1 MPTQL
6 PERIVDTHVHFW
18 DPERLT
24 YEWLNDLPKIN
35 IPYLP
40 QTLSERAGDLNIEKI
55 VFVQADAKAEEGLPE
70 AEWVE
75 SLVRIDPRVQGIV
88 AFAALEQ
95 GEAVHD
101 YLERLIQ
108 FPHVKGVR
116 RLIQSEGPG
125 FAVQPDFIIGVKLLK
140 EFDLSFDIC
149 IKHHQLSDTITLVR
163 QCPEISFILDHVA
176 KPDIAAG
183 LMEPWQAGIT
193 ELASM
198 PNVVCKIS
206 GMVTEADH
214 DNWTRDDLK
223 PYIDHIIASFG
234 IDRVMYGSD
243 WPVQALAADYPEWVE
258 VLTWATADLSQDE
271 QDKLFYRNALAAYRL
286 QP

>member
-1 MPTQL
+1 
-6 PERIVDTHVHFW
+6 
-18 DPERLT
+18 
-24 YEWLNDLPKIN
+24 
-35 IPYLP
+35 
-40 QTLSERAGDLNIEKI
+40 LSERAGDLNIEKI
-55 VFVQADAKAEEGLPE
+55 VFVQADARAEEGLPE

-75 SLVRIDPRVQGIV
+75 SLARLDPRVQGIV
-88 AFAALEQ
+88 AFAPLEE
-95 GEAVHD
+95 GGAVRD

-125 FAVQPDFIIGVKLLK
+125 FAVQPDFVKGVKLLK

-149 IKHHQLSDTITLVR
+149 IKHHQLADTITLVK
-163 QCPEISFILDHVA
+163 QCPEINFILDHVA

-183 LMEPWQAGIT
+183 LMEPWGSGIS
-193 ELASM
+193 ELAAM

-243 WPVQALAADYPEWVE
+243 WPVQALAADYPQWVE
-258 VLTWATADLSQDE
+258 VLTWATSDLSRDE
-271 QDKLFYRNALAAYRL
+271 QDKLFYRNALAVYRL
-286 QP
+286 